1 MSAFQNSSF
10 EILLEEVDQLYDKNY
25 CNKENIQ
32 PVRERTIMSI
42 IIAPLVRLEL
52 TTHWLTAS

>member
-1 MSAFQNSSF
+1 MNAFQNSSF
-10 EILLEEVDQLYDKNY
+10 ERLLGELYELYDYNY
-25 CNKENIQ
+25 SNKGNLRPRHENANT
-32 PVRERTIMSI
+32 RI

>member
-1 MSAFQNSSF
+1 MHKKGMTMLANV
-10 EILLEEVDQLYDKNY
+10 I
-25 CNKENIQ
+25 
-32 PVRERTIMSI
+32 I

>member
-1 MSAFQNSSF
+1 MTLNA
-10 EILLEEVDQLYDKNY
+10 I
-25 CNKENIQ
+25 
-32 PVRERTIMSI
+32 I